1 MDVVASLSYLGQ
13 DLCFIDQERYA
24 HAISKGVYIYDTI
37 KGPREIQWRHDKEV
51 RHITANIEKQ
61 VMVLSFN
68 GLNQP
73 IEIAKLTDQQNPLF
87 IPNPVQATL
96 VETAISRDGD
106 RLVGLTSVVDHQVIV
121 WELKDNFKSATVL
134 AKKKLD
140 FICEHILINP
150 VDPNQ
155 ICLYGP
161 DCVGYVYFH
170 ELFGVHTLK
179 VKKAFP
185 SPTSKNGISGEKLT
199 DSTTTVI
206 RCCLWLP
213 NDRLWVALSDGGIY
227 EIHTTTMTERFLGS
241 FLDPAVRST
250 ANPSGMVY
258 PTTMAVTSQYLL
270 VGTASGSVF
279 WYGLASTLVETN
291 ATVLEAWKIPLR
303 ELKVPGPISSLTLD
317 PTYAILIC
325 GTTNGH
331 VIKAAIEPDAQP
343 ELDTNKN
350 NDEEQTEVVKKIKTE
365 PVIGTSLGNDCPHG
379 IALSSKFVTISAKRT
394 SSRTKVYLS
403 MFVVGSHD
411 GSVTFWR
418 HNSPS
423 GDIALNS
430 LGIRRSI
437 PRAMQTLLALPRVNH
452 VKALAPTAPSTA
464 AAGASRP
471 ATTGANKA
479 ATPTANAAAAAAAA
493 AAASAASATAD
504 GSGDG
509 ELKSVCSMEVISFG
523 VGSHVAILCLGLAN
537 G

>member
-134 AKKKLD
+134 AKK
-140 FICEHILINP
+140 N
-150 VDPNQ
+150 
-155 ICLYGP
+155 
-161 DCVGYVYFH
+161 
-170 ELFGVHTLK
+170 
-179 VKKAFP
+179 
-185 SPTSKNGISGEKLT
+185 
-199 DSTTTVI
+199 TTTVI

-493 AAASAASATAD
+493 ASAASATAD

-537 G
+537 GMLEQWLLT